1 MRNET
6 SRTGDKQMLISKIK
20 QSYRDLIRHTKP
32 VQPIVTVAV
41 TRSAANA
48 SNFKDAEMQARRL
61 RRQSRMNGAG
71 HHTSAGWRVRAW

>member
-1 MRNET
+1 
-6 SRTGDKQMLISKIK
+6 MLINRIK
-20 QSYRDLIRHTKP
+20 QSYRDLTRHTEP

-48 SNFKDAEMQARRL
+48 SDFNEPETQARRL

-71 HHTSAGWRVRAW
+71 HHGGAGWRVRAW